1 MADEQKQVQVDTQEQ
16 AKETTQANPQ
26 ESEASKEL
34 ERLKAELAGVNRK
47 NSELQKVLEA
57 EKKAKMTEAER
68 EKAEKAELEKLR
80 AETLREK
87 LTYKLGRTLV
97 KKGLPEELT
106 DLLLTPPQTEDEL
119 DDYTGKIE
127 SYFKAHSAK
136 ALEELRVS
144 NTRTTPLTKGT
155 GKVMNRAEF
164 NKLDPTERSKFM
176 LDGGSLKD

>member
-1 MADEQKQVQVDTQEQ
+1 MAEELKQDQ
-16 AKETTQANPQ
+16 AMQDQAPDTTQANQQ
-26 ESEASKEL
+26 ESESSKEM

-68 EKAEKAELEKLR
+68 DKAEKADLEKLR

-87 LTYKLGRTLV
+87 LTYKLGRTLS

-119 DDYTGKIE
+119 EDYTGKIE
-127 SYFKAHSAK
+127 SYFKANAAK
-136 ALEELRVS
+136 AVEELRKS
-144 NTRTTPLTKGT
+144 NTRATPITNGAAKT
-155 GKVMNRAEF
+155 MARAEF

-176 LDGGSLKD
+176 LAGGQLKD